1 MLPNPQG
8 CQAGL
13 VPSYMQS
20 SQAQGLA
27 FDEHLICGSCCC
39 CGLLLLFS
47 KESNV
52 NNEPC
57 LCPHPPATS
66 EWIQFFK
73 EAGIPPGPAVNY
85 AVMFVDNR

>member
-1 MLPNPQG
+1 MVR
-8 CQAGL
+8 AKH
-13 VPSYMQS
+13 S
-20 SQAQGLA
+20 AQGLA
-27 FDEHLICGSCCC
+27 FDKHLIRGSCC
-39 CGLLLLFS
+39 LWLWFLWLFS
-47 KESNV
+47 KETNV

-57 LCPHPPATS
+57 PPPATS